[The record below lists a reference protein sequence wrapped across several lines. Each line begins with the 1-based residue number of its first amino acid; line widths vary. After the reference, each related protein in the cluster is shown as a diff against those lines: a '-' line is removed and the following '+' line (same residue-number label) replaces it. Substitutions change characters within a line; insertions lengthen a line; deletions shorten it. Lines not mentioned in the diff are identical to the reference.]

1 MFILTHHSRLTYRAA
16 ALSSS
21 LVTRDQEEVR
31 SVTTNACEMNSPS
44 RGERIDAPLPQS
56 GLQSR
61 LFDFRPASTAEG
73 CGLRLV
79 LAGCSPRSSWSCAST
94 ASVTALICLGFAC
107 RVSLWRERANLAER
121 RIRFA
126 ALLPPRIAACTAR
139 TQYDCFSWL
148 SNSKVSKY
156 NFSKFLIKM
165 IIYK

>member
-94 ASVTALICLGFAC
+94 ASVTTLICLGLA
-107 RVSLWRERANLAER
+107 SLEDRQAGVPAAPRKQRCSRAD
-121 RIRFA
+121 
-126 ALLPPRIAACTAR
+126 LLPPCMAALTALN
-139 TQYDCFSWL
+139 Q
-148 SNSKVSKY
+148 
-156 NFSKFLIKM
+156 
-165 IIYK
+165 